1 MKEQPDI
8 SSEAEQTPQKER
20 KSKKLIGWI
29 CIISFLLIFTAIFYF
44 VGKPM
49 IKFADQPESFRAWV
63 DEHGIWGRLVFT
75 GMMALQIIVAVIPGE
90 PLEITAGYAFGMAEG
105 TLLCMLGAFAGGTVV
120 FLFVRY
126 FGIKVVDI
134 FIPRE
139 KITQL
144 KFLNNKK
151 KLTLLTTIVFLIP
164 GTPKDILTYFAGLTP
179 MKLTTWMLITT
190 FARLPSIIT
199 STAGGNA
206 LGTKEYAAAALV
218 FAVTVVASGV
228 GLLIYKKM
236 SNKKHSSEKT
246 ETEEKGLETDD
257 KINEIENKSSEAD
270 GEIPKAEN
278 KSSETDGKILRTEE
292 K

>member
-151 KLTLLTTIVFLIP
+151 RLTLLTTIVFLIP

-270 GEIPKAEN
+270 GEIPKAEI